1 VRAPVLFPREIPVVV
16 PIERLDRASL
26 TAIAYALSISWDVT
40 ALHVET
46 GGADSEGIRERWR
59 MCRDGVRLDIVDS
72 EVDLAT
78 YLAERDERDLVVVM
92 PTIVPR
98 PRWLY
103 PFVNWSALRRARDV
117 RRDGAAV
124 VTVPVRV

>member
-1 VRAPVLFPREIPVVV
+1 MRAPVPLPREIPVVV
-16 PIERLDRASL
+16 PIERIDRASL

-40 ALHVET
+40 AVHVDT
-46 GGADSEGIRERWR
+46 GGLDSEGIRERWR
-59 MCRDGVRLDIVDS
+59 TCRDGVRLEIVDGD
-72 EVDLAT
+72 VDLAA
-78 YLAERDERDLVVVM
+78 YLAERGERDLVVVM

-98 PRWLY
+98 PPWLY
-103 PFVNWSALRRARDV
+103 PLVNWSALRKARDA

>member
-1 VRAPVLFPREIPVVV
+1 VRAPVVFPREIPVVV
-16 PIERLDRASL
+16 PIERVDRASL

-46 GGADSEGIRERWR
+46 GGLETEGIRERWR
-59 MCRDGVRLDIVDS
+59 TRRDGVRLDIVDGD
-72 EVDLAT
+72 VDLAT
-78 YLAERDERDLVVVM
+78 YLAERDERGLVVVM

-98 PRWLY
+98 PRWLD
-103 PFVNWSALRRARDV
+103 PFVNWTALRKARDA

>member
-1 VRAPVLFPREIPVVV
+1 MRAPAELPREIPVVV
-16 PIERLDRASL
+16 PIERIDRASL

-40 ALHVET
+40 AVHVDT
-46 GGADSEGIRERWR
+46 GGLDSEGIRERWR
-59 MCRDGVRLDIVDS
+59 TCRDGVRLEIVDGD
-72 EVDLAT
+72 VDLAA
-78 YLAERDERDLVVVM
+78 YLAERGERDLVVVM

-98 PRWLY
+98 PPWLY
-103 PFVNWSALRRARDV
+103 PLVNWSALRKARDA